1 MTVHSTIVHATV
13 HIPEGRQ
20 SVAAVEDRFR
30 AGSPAVPLS
39 RGVLQRMYGLAERTV
54 ADDLEQPSDLAAHA
68 ARRLFEDTG
77 TDPGDVDLL
86 LYAGILA
93 DMEELPPPMSSPTN
107 SAWAARCST

>member
-30 AGSPAVPLS
+30 AGSPAVPLA

-68 ARRLFEDTG
+68 ARRLCR
-77 TDPGDVDLL
+77 TDGRGDRRDRGRPGRPCL
-86 LYAGILA
+86 GGRGQR
-93 DMEELPPPMSSPTN
+93 PPGSGRP
-107 SAWAARCST
+107 ARRQLSGS